1 MIHIM
6 TVLVLFKYLKMFGI
20 VGKHNQ
26 VSVLKVLTLVK
37 TLLKISNFPIPYKV
51 IAQILTFMSK

>member
-1 MIHIM
+1 M
-6 TVLVLFKYLKMFGI
+6 TVIVLFKYLKMFGI

-51 IAQILTFMSK
+51 IAQILAFMSK